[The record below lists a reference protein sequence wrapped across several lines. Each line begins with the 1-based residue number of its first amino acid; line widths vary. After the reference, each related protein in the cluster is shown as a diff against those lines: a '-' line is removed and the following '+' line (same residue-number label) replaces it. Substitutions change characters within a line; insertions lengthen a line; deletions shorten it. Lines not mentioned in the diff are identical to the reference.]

1 MRARNYRT
9 EGDRTR
15 ALPLER
21 QWPPPPRRYGRQTLA
36 RSWPQLIWCALR
48 SVTTSFLFLADT
60 RVLHLSQ
67 SIGPACKGKGGSA
80 GADAGPRR
88 LREAL
93 RPNQLA

>member
-1 MRARNYRT
+1 M
-9 EGDRTR
+9 
-15 ALPLER
+15 
-21 QWPPPPRRYGRQTLA
+21 A
-36 RSWPQLIWCALR
+36 RSWPQLTGCNFV
-48 SVTTSFLFLADT
+48 SVTMSFFFFSNT